1 MKSEMELHD
10 YPLQAL
16 VYSVAL
22 HRFLELRLPNYDP
35 EKHLGGSGYLFLR
48 GMTGVDTPVLDG
60 KRNGVFAWRPSAETV
75 LKVSGLFNGL

>member
-1 MKSEMELHD
+1 MKSEMERHD

-22 HRFLELRLPNYDP
+22 HRFLELRLPEYDP

-48 GMTGVDTPVLDG
+48 GMTGVDTPVVDG

-75 LKVSGLFNGL
+75 LKVSELFNGM